1 VMSPLQELVC
11 QVYSGCYN
19 SCTSVVGCCD
29 ETDQKVL
36 NVRIGKVRAMS
47 CHSTGDDEEEDG
59 GEERIVSDDD
69 LKAIFLHTDK
79 TYLM

>member
-11 QVYSGCYN
+11 QVYSGCYQ

-29 ETDQKVL
+29 ETDKKVL
-36 NVRIGKVRAMS
+36 NIRIRKVRTMS
-47 CHSTGDDEEEDG
+47 CHSTDEEEEG
-59 GEERIVSDDD
+59 EEERIVSDDD
-69 LKAIFLHTDK
+69 LKAIFLHTDR